1 MHSLGCK
8 LRALH
13 YYVVL
18 FICASETE
26 DWRVADL
33 CFFFCWA
40 GNLATSRARVTAASR
55 SLPPQLSSGRNK
67 VCAVFFTFRQSSQKS
82 YSFLSSF
89 QMKMNMNYHIIHFL
103 FWFLYSFI
111 CSVKVQIWCKLNA
124 YSFTLD
130 IRFLDNFLC
139 DKESGVTVWATT
151 SYFISHMKN
160 IFASATNL
168 D

>member
-1 MHSLGCK
+1 MLFYSFVPQRRKIDVSL
-8 LRALH
+8 
-13 YYVVL
+13 
-18 FICASETE
+18 ICVSSFAEQVTWPHPGQE
-26 DWRVADL
+26 WQQHPDL
-33 CFFFCWA
+33 CLHSSAA
-40 GNLATSRARVTAASR
+40 GEIR
-55 SLPPQLSSGRNK
+55 SVLSSLHSDSHHK
-67 VCAVFFTFRQSSQKS
+67 IS

-130 IRFLDNFLC
+130 ISFLYNFLC

-160 IFASATNL
+160 TFASATNS